1 MLLMLD
7 RGMMPLAGAGTL
19 PSLTPAASLDPGWA
33 SANRPKLE
41 NQAEG
46 LGAGAGCALECGVF
60 FPGC

>member
-1 MLLMLD
+1 
-7 RGMMPLAGAGTL
+7 MMPLAGAGAL

-33 SANRPKLE
+33 PAKRPKLE